1 MCSQIFSKATSVS
14 AGNFRAPTEC
24 VASFKVLITGNLTTH
39 DFFVKKFERALLQ
52 TVEFNRLRRFGRL
65 RDFSRSC
72 FSLACAARIIFL
84 PKAGGQQRRFAG
96 VFDRRRRILYV
107 WFGRRSSSMDP
118 DDYDPIAAALKE
130 DIGKGDITTEF
141 FVPEALHAS
150 GRIVAHEPAVVAGT
164 ATAAEIFRKIDP
176 ETNVQ
181 IVRPDGEA
189 VPPGDVVIEVRGLA
203 RSILKAERVA
213 LNFLQRLCGVATLTR
228 QFVDAVGNHPA
239 KILDTRKTTP
249 GLRALEKAAVVAGG
263 GVNHRSGLFDMV
275 LVKDNHLAALNGLS
289 GFSDQIR
296 RLRTERPNVRIEVE
310 ADDLEQAR
318 AFVEID
324 GIDVILLDNMVPAQI
339 REALALRKN
348 NIKFEASG
356 GITLKNV
363 RRVAATG
370 VDYISIGALT
380 NAARA
385 IDLGLEMNHVH
396 G

>member
-1 MCSQIFSKATSVS
+1 MS
-14 AGNFRAPTEC
+14 
-24 VASFKVLITGNLTTH
+24 
-39 DFFVKKFERALLQ
+39 
-52 TVEFNRLRRFGRL
+52 
-65 RDFSRSC
+65 
-72 FSLACAARIIFL
+72 
-84 PKAGGQQRRFAG
+84 
-96 VFDRRRRILYV
+96 
-107 WFGRRSSSMDP
+107 P

-130 DIGKGDITTEF
+130 DIGNGDITTEF

-164 ATAAEIFRKIDP
+164 KTAAEVFRKVDP
-176 ETNVQ
+176 ATDVQ
-181 IVRPDGEA
+181 IVRQDGEPVVA
-189 VPPGDVVIEVRGLA
+189 GDVVIEVRGLT

-213 LNFLQRLCGVATLTR
+213 LNFLQRLCGIATLTR

-249 GLRALEKAAVVAGG
+249 GLRLLEKAAVIAGG
-263 GVNHRSGLFDMV
+263 GVNHRSGLFDMI
-275 LVKDNHLAALNGLS
+275 LVKDNHLAALRGLS
-289 GFSDQIR
+289 GFADQIR
-296 RLRTERPNVRIEVE
+296 RLRKARPNIRIEVE

-339 REALALRKN
+339 REALALRRN

-363 RRVAATG
+363 RRIAATG

-380 NAARA
+380 NGARA
-385 IDLGLEMNHVH
+385 IDLGLEMYHV
-396 G
+396 

>member
-1 MCSQIFSKATSVS
+1 MNA
-14 AGNFRAPTEC
+14 
-24 VASFKVLITGNLTTH
+24 
-39 DFFVKKFERALLQ
+39 
-52 TVEFNRLRRFGRL
+52 
-65 RDFSRSC
+65 
-72 FSLACAARIIFL
+72 
-84 PKAGGQQRRFAG
+84 
-96 VFDRRRRILYV
+96 
-107 WFGRRSSSMDP
+107 

-164 ATAAEIFRKIDP
+164 GTAAEIFRKIDP
-176 ETNVQ
+176 ATDIQ
-181 IVRPDGEA
+181 IVRPAGEA
-189 VPPGDVVIEVRGLA
+189 VVAGDIVIEVRGLA

-213 LNFLQRLCGVATLTR
+213 LNFLQRLCGIATLTR

-249 GLRALEKAAVVAGG
+249 GLRVLEKAAVVAGG

-275 LVKDNHLAALNGLS
+275 LVKDNHLAALGGLS
-289 GFSDQIR
+289 GFADQIR
-296 RLRTERPNVRIEVE
+296 RLRKERPNIRIEVE

-324 GIDVILLDNMVPAQI
+324 GIDVILLDNMEPAQI
-339 REALALRKN
+339 REALALRRN

-363 RRVAATG
+363 RRIAATG

-380 NAARA
+380 NAAPA
-385 IDLGLEMNHVH
+385 IDLGLEMTHVQ

>member
-1 MCSQIFSKATSVS
+1 MV
-14 AGNFRAPTEC
+14 RP
-24 VASFKVLITGNLTTH
+24 
-39 DFFVKKFERALLQ
+39 
-52 TVEFNRLRRFGRL
+52 
-65 RDFSRSC
+65 
-72 FSLACAARIIFL
+72 
-84 PKAGGQQRRFAG
+84 
-96 VFDRRRRILYV
+96 
-107 WFGRRSSSMDP
+107 RSSMNL
-118 DDYDPIAAALKE
+118 DDYDPIGAALKE
-130 DIGKGDITTEF
+130 DLGNGDITTEF

-164 ATAAEIFRKIDP
+164 GAAADVFRKVDP
-176 ETNVQ
+176 ATDVQ
-181 IVRPDGEA
+181 IVHPDGEPVVA
-189 VPPGDVVIEVRGLA
+189 GDVVIEVRGLA

-213 LNFLQRLCGVATLTR
+213 LNFLQRLCGIATLTR
-228 QFVDAVGNHPA
+228 QFADAVGNHPA

-263 GVNHRSGLFDMV
+263 GVNHRSGLYDMV
-275 LVKDNHLAALNGLS
+275 LVKDNHLAALGGLS
-289 GFSDQIR
+289 GFADQIR
-296 RLRTERPNVRIEVE
+296 RLRKERPNIRIEVE

-324 GIDVILLDNMVPAQI
+324 GIDAILLDNMVPAQI
-339 REALALRKN
+339 REALALRRN

-363 RRVAATG
+363 RRIAATG